1 MGVTPRLLIHL
12 VHHIFS
18 GVTTWL
24 YCGLL
29 ASAVSELSPGG
40 SVGFLG
46 VCGCASVF
54 MALWA
59 QGSPLEGASSKGL
72 REGFAATIYLAQQCL
87 SGT

>member
-12 VHHIFS
+12 VYHIFS

-46 VCGCASVF
+46 ACE
-54 MALWA
+54 
-59 QGSPLEGASSKGL
+59 SPHSWFCRRKEAP
-72 REGFAATIYLAQQCL
+72 
-87 SGT
+87 

>member
-1 MGVTPRLLIHL
+1 MGVAPRLLTYL
-12 VHHIFS
+12 VYHIFS
-18 GVTTWL
+18 GVASWL
-24 YCGLL
+24 CCGLL
-29 ASAVSELSPGG
+29 ASAVSKLSPGG

-46 VCGCASVF
+46 VWLHLRVHGSV
-54 MALWA
+54 A

>member
-12 VHHIFS
+12 VYHIFS

-46 VCGCASVF
+46 VWLHLRVHGSVGTRKPLRRSVF
-54 MALWA
+54 
-59 QGSPLEGASSKGL
+59 
-72 REGFAATIYLAQQCL
+72 
-87 SGT
+87 